1 MTGDNNGRWAG
12 SYSWPDD
19 TQSYLDNV
27 RDTILTLRSHPSL
40 LLWCGGNELNPDGK
54 NPNPDVARGIKA
66 LLAELDPLRFYVPSS
81 MSTQSIDPA
90 SFDVEFALAPTVGI
104 TLPAIQRHPRNT
116 KHLLKNIFC

>member
-1 MTGDNNGRWAG
+1 MFIANA
-12 SYSWPDD
+12 
-19 TQSYLDNV
+19 
-27 RDTILTLRSHPSL
+27 RDTIRRLRNHPSL

-66 LLAELDPLRFYVPSS
+66 LLAELDPLRYYVPSS

-104 TLPAIQRHPRNT
+104 ALPPIPPHS
-116 KHLLKNIFC
+116 KKLKQSFHSDFC